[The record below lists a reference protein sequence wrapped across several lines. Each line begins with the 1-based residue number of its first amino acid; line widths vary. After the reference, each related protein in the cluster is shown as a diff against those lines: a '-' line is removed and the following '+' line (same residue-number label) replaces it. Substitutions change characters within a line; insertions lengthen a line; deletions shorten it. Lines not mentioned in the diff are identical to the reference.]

1 MNIGLYFGAFNPI
14 HDGHLQVANYAVNN
28 SDLDKVWFVL
38 TPQSPHKIDSTLID
52 FNHRYKML
60 EIVCKKHKNILPSD
74 IEKNLPKPSYSI
86 STLNYLKKEN
96 DINNYSLII
105 GDDNIKKLTT
115 WKQYSEIIKNHKIY
129 VYPRNNCKEKS
140 KLKHENIYYLNAPII
155 NVSASNIRKNIL
167 NKKTD
172 NLKIDSKVLS
182 YLINNNIKINI

>member
-28 SDLDKVWFVL
+28 SDLDKVWLVL

-115 WKQYSEIIKNHKIY
+115 WEQYSEIIKNHKIY
-129 VYPRNNCKEKS
+129 VYPRNNYKKKS
-140 KLKHENIYYLNAPII
+140 KLTHENICYLNAPII

>member
-28 SDLDKVWFVL
+28 SNLDKVWLVL

-140 KLKHENIYYLNAPII
+140 KLTHENIYYLNAPII

>member
-60 EIVCKKHKNILPSD
+60 EIVCKKYKNILPSD

-140 KLKHENIYYLNAPII
+140 KLIHENIYYLNAPII

>member
-28 SDLDKVWFVL
+28 SDLDKVWLVL

-86 STLNYLKKEN
+86 NTLNYLNKEN
-96 DINNYSLII
+96 NINNYSLII
-105 GDDNIKKLTT
+105 GDDNITKLTT

-129 VYPRNNCKEKS
+129 VYPRNNYKEKS
-140 KLKHENIYYLNAPII
+140 KLTHENIYYLNAPII
-155 NVSASNIRKNIL
+155 NVSASNIRRNIL

>member
-74 IEKNLPKPSYSI
+74 IEKNLPKPSYTI
-86 STLNYLKKEN
+86 CTLNYLKKEN

-140 KLKHENIYYLNAPII
+140 KLIHENIYYLNAPII

>member
-14 HDGHLQVANYAVNN
+14 HDGHLQVAIYAVNN

-129 VYPRNNCKEKS
+129 VYPRNNYKEKS
-140 KLKHENIYYLNAPII
+140 KLTHENIY
-155 NVSASNIRKNIL
+155 SSNIRRNIL

>member
-86 STLNYLKKEN
+86 NTLNYLNKEN
-96 DINNYSLII
+96 NINNYSLII
-105 GDDNIKKLTT
+105 GDDNITKLTT

-129 VYPRNNCKEKS
+129 VYPRNNYKEKS
-140 KLKHENIYYLNAPII
+140 KLTHENIYYLNAPII
-155 NVSASNIRKNIL
+155 NVSASNIRRNIL

>member
-140 KLKHENIYYLNAPII
+140 KLIHENIYYLNAPII

>member
-28 SDLDKVWFVL
+28 SDLDKVWLVL

-86 STLNYLKKEN
+86 NTLNYLNKEN
-96 DINNYSLII
+96 NINNYSLII
-105 GDDNIKKLTT
+105 GDDNITKLTT
-115 WKQYSEIIKNHKIY
+115 WKQYSEIIKNHKLY
-129 VYPRNNCKEKS
+129 VYPRNNYKEKS
-140 KLKHENIYYLNAPII
+140 KLTHENIYYLNAPII

-182 YLINNNIKINI
+182 YLINNNININI

>member
-140 KLKHENIYYLNAPII
+140 KLTHENIYYLNSPII
-155 NVSASNIRKNIL
+155 NISASNIRKNIL

>member
-1 MNIGLYFGAFNPI
+1 MNIGLYFGAFNPV
-14 HDGHLQVANYAVNN
+14 HDGHMKVANYVLNN
-28 SDLDKVWFVL
+28 SDLDIVWLVL
-38 TPQSPHKIDSTLID
+38 TPQSPHKINSTLID

-140 KLKHENIYYLNAPII
+140 KLTHENIYYLNAPII

>member
-86 STLNYLKKEN
+86 NTLNYLNKEN
-96 DINNYSLII
+96 NINNYSLII
-105 GDDNIKKLTT
+105 GDDNITKLTT

-129 VYPRNNCKEKS
+129 VYPRNNYKEKS
-140 KLKHENIYYLNAPII
+140 KLTHENIYYLNAPII
-155 NVSASNIRKNIL
+155 NVSASNIRRNIL

-172 NLKIDSKVLS
+172 NLKIDSRILS

>member
-14 HDGHLQVANYAVNN
+14 HDGHLQVAIYAVNN

-115 WKQYSEIIKNHKIY
+115 WKQYSEIIKNHNPIKNTNIKP
-129 VYPRNNCKEKS
+129 VND
-140 KLKHENIYYLNAPII
+140 KLFRFSLYINGIIVSGSNI
-155 NVSASNIRKNIL
+155 NV
-167 NKKTD
+167 
-172 NLKIDSKVLS
+172 
-182 YLINNNIKINI
+182 

>member
-14 HDGHLQVANYAVNN
+14 HDGHLQVAIYAVNN
-28 SDLDKVWFVL
+28 SDLDKVWLVL

-140 KLKHENIYYLNAPII
+140 KLTHENIYYLNAPII

-182 YLINNNIKINI
+182 YLINNNIRINI

>member
-28 SDLDKVWFVL
+28 SDLDKVWLVL

-86 STLNYLKKEN
+86 NTLNYLNKEN

-140 KLKHENIYYLNAPII
+140 KLIHENIYYLNAPII

>member
-14 HDGHLQVANYAVNN
+14 HDGHLQVAIYAVNN
-28 SDLDKVWFVL
+28 SDLDKVWLVL

-129 VYPRNNCKEKS
+129 VYPRNNYKEKS
-140 KLKHENIYYLNAPII
+140 KLTHENIYYLNAPII
-155 NVSASNIRKNIL
+155 NVSASNIRRNIL

>member
-14 HDGHLQVANYAVNN
+14 HDGHLQVAIYAVNN
-28 SDLDKVWFVL
+28 SELDKVWFVL

-129 VYPRNNCKEKS
+129 VYPRNNYKEKS
-140 KLKHENIYYLNAPII
+140 KLTHENIYYLNAPII

-167 NKKTD
+167 NNKTD

>member
-14 HDGHLQVANYAVNN
+14 HDGHLQVAIYAVNN
-28 SDLDKVWFVL
+28 SELDKVWFVL

-140 KLKHENIYYLNAPII
+140 KLTHENIYYLNAPII
-155 NVSASNIRKNIL
+155 NVSSSNIRKNIL

>member
-129 VYPRNNCKEKS
+129 VYPRNNYKEKS
-140 KLKHENIYYLNAPII
+140 KLTHENIYYLNAPII
-155 NVSASNIRKNIL
+155 NVSASNIRRNIL

>member
-28 SDLDKVWFVL
+28 SDLDKVWLVL

-129 VYPRNNCKEKS
+129 VYPRNNYKEKS
-140 KLKHENIYYLNAPII
+140 KLTHENIYYLNAPMI

-182 YLINNNIKINI
+182 YLINNNININI

>member
-28 SDLDKVWFVL
+28 SDLDKVWLVL

-74 IEKNLPKPSYSI
+74 IEKNLPKPSYSV

-129 VYPRNNCKEKS
+129 VYPRNNYKEKS
-140 KLKHENIYYLNAPII
+140 KLTHENIYYLNAPII

-167 NKKTD
+167 NNKTD

>member
-14 HDGHLQVANYAVNN
+14 HDGHLQVAIYALNN

-38 TPQSPHKIDSTLID
+38 TPQSPHKIDSKLID

-129 VYPRNNCKEKS
+129 VYPRNNYKEKS
-140 KLKHENIYYLNAPII
+140 KLTHENIYYLNAPII

>member
-28 SDLDKVWFVL
+28 SDLDKVWLVL

-86 STLNYLKKEN
+86 NTLNYLNKEN

-105 GDDNIKKLTT
+105 GDDNITKLTT

-129 VYPRNNCKEKS
+129 VYPRNNYKEKS
-140 KLKHENIYYLNAPII
+140 KLTHENIYYLNAPII
-155 NVSASNIRKNIL
+155 NVSASNIRRNIL

>member
-28 SDLDKVWFVL
+28 SDLDKVWLVL

-86 STLNYLKKEN
+86 NTLNYLNKEN
-96 DINNYSLII
+96 NINNYSLII
-105 GDDNIKKLTT
+105 GDDNITKLTT

-129 VYPRNNCKEKS
+129 VYPRNNYKEKY
-140 KLKHENIYYLNAPII
+140 KLTHENIYYLNAPII

>member
-28 SDLDKVWFVL
+28 SDLDKVWLVL

-86 STLNYLKKEN
+86 NTLNYLNKEN
-96 DINNYSLII
+96 NINNYSLII
-105 GDDNIKKLTT
+105 GDDNITKLTT

-129 VYPRNNCKEKS
+129 VYPRNNYKEKS
-140 KLKHENIYYLNAPII
+140 KLTHENIYYLNAPII